1 MSSGSH
7 LCLLLDLTNYGH
19 YVTHFEASSLV
30 FRKHCVLFG
39 VVTMLMRWLSAMLLA
54 NTSKLG

>member
-30 FRKHCVLFG
+30 FRYHCVLFG
-39 VVTMLMRWLSAMLLA
+39 GGDHVYEMV
-54 NTSKLG
+54 KC